1 MTLRTERYNPAS
13 NPESTTDST
22 MNSTSARAS
31 RSDPSHSPIAFD
43 FRPSLGERIVA
54 AARVAAAM
62 HLTGAALIA
71 ADEAAL
77 RALESRAPTR
87 EPTR

>member
-1 MTLRTERYNPAS
+1 MTLRTDRFSS
-13 NPESTTDST
+13 NVEADRDSH
-22 MNSTSARAS
+22 
-31 RSDPSHSPIAFD
+31 PGHPIAFNH
-43 FRPSLGERIVA
+43 RPSLGERIIA

-77 RALESRAPTR
+77 AALDARDAARDSSRNTDRETAP
-87 EPTR
+87 